1 MKKNMG
7 TADRSLRI
15 LAAIAIGVLY
25 VTEAISGI
33 AAIVLGVMAVIFVV
47 TSAVGF
53 CPMYVPLGI
62 STRKEPSR
70 EVRV

>member
-70 EVRV
+70 AVRV